1 LNAKFIT
8 PLQKNLLASIASLT
22 ILASALLFFWLGHAI
37 KQAPVPKITIRE
49 IALMTP
55 LPPSPPPEV
64 QQTVIDIPIAI
75 QVQGAGPVMQM
86 INIAQKITITKPDIP
101 PIVMTQS
108 KWQTLEINWDAFEL
122 NELDRLP
129 TLLTPLAIK
138 FPKSLRR
145 QGIKSVLVKLEVM
158 IDEQGRLS
166 LINITENPYR
176 ELNSE
181 IQRLIR
187 VSRFSVPKKDN
198 APVRARFVWPLEIK
212 S

>member
-1 LNAKFIT
+1 MKAKFIT
-8 PLQKNLLASIASLT
+8 PLQKNLFASIASLT
-22 ILASALLFFWLGHAI
+22 ILAFALLFFWLGHSI
-37 KQAPVPKITIRE
+37 KQAPVPKVIIRE
-49 IALMTP
+49 VTLITTP
-55 LPPSPPPEV
+55 PPSPPAAV
-64 QQTVIDIPIAI
+64 QKTVIDTPISI

-86 INIAQKITITKPDIP
+86 IYIAQKITITKPDMP
-101 PIVMTQS
+101 PIVMTES

-122 NELDRLP
+122 NELDGLP

-166 LINITENPYR
+166 LIKLVENPYR

-187 VSRFSVPKKDN
+187 VSRFTAPKKDN
-198 APVRARFVWPLEIK
+198 SPVRARFVWPLEIK